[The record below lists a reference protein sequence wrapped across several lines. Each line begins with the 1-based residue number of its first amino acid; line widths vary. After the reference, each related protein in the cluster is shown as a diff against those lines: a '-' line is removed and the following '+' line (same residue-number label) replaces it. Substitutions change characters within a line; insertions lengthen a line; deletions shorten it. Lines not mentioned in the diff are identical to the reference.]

1 MKETKDIDR
10 LHSITRFVIFLPL
23 ILVIVFLYINSRS
36 RKENFGAISPM
47 PSLTQS
53 PANNNLDTKDVLTSE
68 KSSQTLDLNGP
79 SVCTYKDEKASTTAY
94 IKNKNIYA
102 KQVTSE
108 RSTEFLLKGDCV
120 YIWEKDAANGQKIC
134 GVSQYLDL
142 FSMLS
147 STPFFDIKT
156 IIPALLG
163 SKTGVEVPEKL
174 PDLDKVCKKGEVDEK
189 LFELPTNIQFKL
201 TEK

>member
-1 MKETKDIDR
+1 MKETKDIDH
-10 LHSITRFVIFLPL
+10 LHTITRFVIFLPL
-23 ILVIVFLYINSRS
+23 ILVIVFLYLNSRS
-36 RKENFGAISPM
+36 RKANYGAISPA
-47 PSLTQS
+47 PTLTQS
-53 PANNNLDTKDVLTSE
+53 PANNVLDMKDVLKGE
-68 KSSQTLDLNGP
+68 KSSQKIDLNAP

-102 KQVTSE
+102 KQVTSKG
-108 RSTEFLLKGDCV
+108 STEFLLKGDCV
-120 YIWEKDAANGQKIC
+120 YIWEKDSSDGQKIC

-174 PDLDKVCKKGEVDEK
+174 PDIDKVCKKGEVDEK
-189 LFELPTNIQFKL
+189 LFNLPTNVKFEIQAN
-201 TEK
+201 